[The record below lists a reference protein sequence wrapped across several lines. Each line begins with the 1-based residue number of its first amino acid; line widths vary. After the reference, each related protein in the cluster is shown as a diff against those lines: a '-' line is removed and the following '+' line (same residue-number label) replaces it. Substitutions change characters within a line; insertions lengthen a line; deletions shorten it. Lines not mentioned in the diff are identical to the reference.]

1 VPSTDIARDW
11 ILAEDLAGDVADR
24 AAEPRPQQ
32 VLCGAISSGSA
43 IVNDDVVPTL
53 VGLGGLGK
61 NALGTLRNVLDFVV
75 HRGNDADEKN

>member
-11 ILAEDLAGDVADR
+11 ILAEDLAGDVADQ

-53 VGLGGLGK
+53 VGLGK
-61 NALGTLRNVLDFVV
+61 NALGTLRNVLDIVV